1 MVVPVAE
8 DGVEGAGEVRAAIAD
23 QEPDAGEPL
32 VKGEGQIAGLL
43 HCPLASRVSGDA
55 ANVDPAGAVLDEHQD
70 IEPFEQHC
78 VGVQEIYGEN
88 PGGLSGEELPPAGPA
103 RRGAGSMPAACRI
116 SHTVDGAT
124 ARPSLVSSPWIRR
137 YPHSGF
143 SFASRTARQAILRT
157 AGGRPGLRRL
167 LVSYFLPVRL
177 RCQASRVAGV
187 TGKTPV
193 QRRRGI
199 SRASAASQAR
209 SGGWY
214 RPARRDGAVPRSRAA
229 GPAAARHSSPGPR
242 GTPRRPGLIGSA

>member
-23 QEPDAGEPL
+23 QEPDVREPL

-43 HCPLASRVSGDA
+43 HRPLASRVSGDA

-70 IEPFEQHC
+70 IGLFEQHC
-78 VGVQEIYGEN
+78 AGVQEIYGEN
-88 PGGLSGEELPPAGPA
+88 PGGLSGEELPPGRASAA
-103 RRGAGSMPAACRI
+103 RRRIDARGMQDLPDGGRRNGDAGLGQLAVDPAI
-116 SHTVDGAT
+116 SPQRFSW
-124 ARPSLVSSPWIRR
+124 AR
-137 YPHSGF
+137 
-143 SFASRTARQAILRT
+143 RTARQVMLRT

-199 SRASAASQAR
+199 SRASAASKAR

-214 RPARRDGAVPRSRAA
+214 RTRPA
-229 GPAAARHSSPGPR
+229 
-242 GTPRRPGLIGSA
+242 